1 MPEVSTHSIKVVKA
15 ETDELYNHVF
25 IIRTSVFVDEEE
37 VSQDDEYDGFDHLA
51 NHYLAWYGETPAG
64 TARWRRLN
72 QGSFRLERFAVLPP
86 YRRKGV
92 GTALMKAILAE
103 LPRSVPIF
111 VHAQVKNTAFY
122 TKLGFQVEGQEFEE
136 ADIPH
141 VRMTFQGD

>member
-1 MPEVSTHSIKVVKA
+1 MAEVSTHSIKVVKA
-15 ETDELYNHVF
+15 ETDELYNHIF
-25 IIRTSVFVDEEE
+25 IIRTSVFVEEEE

-72 QGSFRLERFAVLPP
+72 KGSFRLERFAVLPP

-92 GTALMKAILAE
+92 GTALMEAILAE
-103 LPRSVPIF
+103 LPRSFPIF

-122 TKLGFQVEGQEFEE
+122 TKLGFQIEGEEFEE
-136 ADIPH
+136 AGIPH
-141 VRMTFQGD
+141 VRMTFHGE